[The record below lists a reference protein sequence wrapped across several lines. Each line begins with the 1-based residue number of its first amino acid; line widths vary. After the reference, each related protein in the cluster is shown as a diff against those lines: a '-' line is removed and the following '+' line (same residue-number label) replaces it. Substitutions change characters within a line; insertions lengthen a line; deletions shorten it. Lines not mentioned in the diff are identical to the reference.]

1 MMVERKGRAH
11 TERAHGRKRRR
22 VDVAEILVREL
33 SQQRFGLP
41 FPVFRHKDAPR
52 QSAGAHASKEFLGRG
67 VTEPHS
73 EQRKALADDVVR
85 GDQGLIAFE
94 NPSEKLRRI
103 VVPSIAGIR

>member
-1 MMVERKGRAH
+1 
-11 TERAHGRKRRR
+11 
-22 VDVAEILVREL
+22 
-33 SQQRFGLP
+33 
-41 FPVFRHKDAPR
+41 
-52 QSAGAHASKEFLGRG
+52 